1 MEVAQ
6 LQKENDRYDADI
18 ILKGKIFKDN
28 YWHLKVYKDK
38 SKTPMIYSE
47 ILGPVQDEKTLAR
60 YVSKLEELIHNWINI
75 APQYSDFIQGEILKA
90 IYQYIKLELCYNE
103 NNQSKLLKKV
113 RGNFYI
119 EVFRNFVKD
128 DINHIKSS
136 TYIELSLLEYLNQ
149 TLKIS
154 KNLLDDN
161 LIRTIIM
168 CLDYDLIR
176 KGNKSIIERKL
187 STIELKDYNETKY
200 YINDRRETYK
210 YHLKEKRLDALKS
223 SLLASLLALTV
234 GAGVFVDA
242 KISKGLK
249 KASTR
254 ETYKTTIETFTN
266 LGGLTKEEKYAPIYN
281 EQTSSMLRTY
291 SEPYETDDGLF
302 RTVNSYKI
310 SDFDT
315 KEDLEKYY
323 NIDFSLLDPNF
334 TQKIKVEDS
343 DTLSSYIEI
352 ERTTQDLNDTS
363 NEFNE
368 NEYNLKMFLIVIATV
383 LFLLI
388 PGVPE
393 ALFLIDRLLQYSC
406 DNDIVKRWEELLCEL
421 LTKSQELL
429 EKNGYTLESA
439 MKKCDEII
447 GSDDYDTLDPKYK
460 KIIEKYKEIRNKHTE
475 LEELLQERELKK
487 FLKRK

>member
-1 MEVAQ
+1 METAQ

-18 ILKGKIFKDN
+18 LLKGKIFNND

-47 ILGPVQDEKTLAR
+47 QLGNIQDEKTLNR

-75 APQYSDFIQGEILKA
+75 APQYSDFVQREILKA

-103 NNQSKLLKKV
+103 DVQSKLLKKV

-136 TYIELSLLEYLNQ
+136 TYIEPSLLEYLNQ

-234 GAGVFVDA
+234 GAGVFIDVQ
-242 KISKGLK
+242 IPKGLK
-249 KASTR
+249 KLSTK

-266 LGGLTKEEKYAPIYN
+266 LGEFNKEEKYAPIYN
-281 EQTSSMLRTY
+281 EQTSSMLRIY
-291 SEPYETDDGLF
+291 SEPYETNDGLF

-310 SDFDT
+310 SNFDIND
-315 KEDLEKYY
+315 DLEKYY
-323 NIDFSLLDPNF
+323 SIDFSLLEPYY
-334 TQKIKVEDS
+334 TREVKVEDLNN
-343 DTLSSYIEI
+343 LSSYIEI
-352 ERTTQDLNDTS
+352 ERITQDLNDTS
-363 NEFNE
+363 SELNEDN
-368 NEYNLKMFLIVIATV
+368 YKLKVVLTVIATV

-393 ALFLIDRLLQYSC
+393 TLFLIDRLLEYSS
-406 DNDIVKRWEELLCEL
+406 DNDIVKRWEELLCES

-439 MKKCDEII
+439 IKKCDEII
-447 GSDDYDTLDPKYK
+447 GTDDFDTLDPKYK
-460 KIIEKYKEIRNKHTE
+460 KVIEKYKEIRNKHTE
-475 LEELLQERELKK
+475 LEDLLQERELKK
-487 FLKRK
+487 LLKRK